1 MGFNKR
7 FINRDSI
14 TSKNNIKDIL
24 NLLKA
29 DAVICDNWSSNFFKN
44 ISEKWKDYQSIRE
57 SLIRD
62 NIFSSAIPDVSEIK
76 DMPLSVTYFNLINN
90 PNWID
95 IELCLSNFRP
105 IDIPNSIQGRFDE
118 LCKFCISLIENK
130 YNNESN

>member
-1 MGFNKR
+1 MGFDKR
-7 FINRDSI
+7 FISRDLI
-14 TSKNNIKDIL
+14 ISKKNIIDIL

-29 DAVICDNWSSNFFKN
+29 DAVICDKWSSNFFEN
-44 ISEKWKDYQSIRE
+44 LNEKWEDYQLVRE
-57 SLIRD
+57 SIIKD
-62 NIFSSAIPDVSEIK
+62 NKFSSAIPDVSEIK

-90 PNWID
+90 PNWMD

-105 IDIPNSIQGRFDE
+105 IDIPNVIQGRFDE

>member
-62 NIFSSAIPDVSEIK
+62 NVFSSAIPDASEIK

>member
-7 FINRDSI
+7 FISRDLIISKKSI
-14 TSKNNIKDIL
+14 IDIL
-24 NLLKA
+24 HLLKTNS
-29 DAVICDNWSSNFFKN
+29 VICDKWSSNFFEN
-44 ISEKWKDYQSIRE
+44 LNDKWSDYQLVRE
-57 SLIRD
+57 SIIRD
-62 NIFSSAIPDVSEIK
+62 NKLSSAIPDVSEIK
-76 DMPLSVTYFNLINN
+76 DMPLSVTYFNLVND

-105 IDIPNSIQGRFDE
+105 IDIPKSIQGRFDE